1 MISYD
6 VAKPGAAL
14 TRIERL
20 TPAPKGAEALIRTL
34 ATGVCHSDLHLW
46 GGGFDLGGAGKL
58 TLSDLHISLP
68 FTMGHEIAGEVV
80 AVGPEATGVAL
91 GERYLVYPWIGC
103 GACPTCQSGEEHL
116 CMTPRWLGVH
126 QPGGYSDHV
135 LVPDARYLVPLGTLK
150 PEEAAPYA
158 CSGLTV
164 FSALRK
170 LGDRIEGEPIIVIGA
185 GGLGLMCLTLLKAI
199 GGKGAV
205 VVETDA
211 RKREAALQAGAL
223 AALDPGDADALNRI
237 RAASNGPLLGVIDY
251 VGAPSTVQLGIDL
264 LANGGKL
271 VIVGL
276 FGGDITVPIPQLAL
290 RAITLQGSL
299 VGSLGELKDLLM
311 LVNRARPARIPIMCR
326 PLEEVSNA
334 LEDLRNGK
342 AIGRYVMI
350 P

>member
-6 VAKPGAAL
+6 VAKLGAPP

-20 TPAPKGAEALIRTL
+20 TPAPQGAEALIRTL

-58 TLSDLHISLP
+58 TLSDLHVSLP

-80 AVGPEATGVAL
+80 AVGPEATGAAV
-91 GERYLVYPWIGC
+91 GEKYLVYPWIGC
-103 GACPTCQSGEEHL
+103 GTCPACRRGEEQL

-135 LVPDARYLVPLGTLK
+135 LVPHARYLVPLGALK

-170 LGDRIEGEPIIVIGA
+170 LDGLIACEPIVVIGA
-185 GGLGLMCLTLLKAI
+185 GGLGLMCLTLLNAM

-223 AALDPGDADALNRI
+223 AAPDPGEADAANRI
-237 RAASNGPLLGVIDY
+237 RAALNGPPLGVIDY
-251 VGAPSTVQLGIDL
+251 VGSRSTVQLGIDL

-276 FGGDITVPIPQLAL
+276 FGGDITVPIPQLPL

-299 VGSLGELKDLLM
+299 VGSLGELKDLIA
-311 LVNRARPARIPIMCR
+311 LVNRVRPAHIPITCR
-326 PLEEVSNA
+326 PLAEVNSA
-334 LEDLRNGK
+334 LEDLRGGK